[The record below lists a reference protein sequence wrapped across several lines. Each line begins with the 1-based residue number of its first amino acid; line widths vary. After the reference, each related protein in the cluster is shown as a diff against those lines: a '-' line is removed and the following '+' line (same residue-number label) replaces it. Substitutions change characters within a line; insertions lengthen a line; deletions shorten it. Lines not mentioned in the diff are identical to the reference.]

1 MNLDNIKTKLQSD
14 EYSFLKNN
22 ELLGDKLMLL
32 TLGGSYAYGT
42 NVNKIN
48 HTSDLDLRGIRLNPI
63 NEVLSMKCDDKP
75 FENRDLDVVIYPL
88 KQIINLLSK
97 CNPNT
102 IELLGTKE
110 EHIFLLSKEGKLL
123 RDNADLFLSQN
134 AYYAFGGY
142 ATAQLRRLENAL
154 ARGEYPQEKKE
165 EHILKTLNHKI
176 FSFVERYAP
185 LSNNMLNLYTD
196 KSNKAGYNEEIYM
209 DINLKKY
216 PLRDFNGAYSELRQI
231 VSDFDRLNHRNSKK
245 DEEHLFK
252 HAMHLTRLLKM
263 GTEILEGKGI
273 NTYRAND
280 RALLL
285 DIRNGKYTYEEIFE
299 IAAKLEKDFEYAF
312 KNTCLP
318 KKLDIKKIDELTIEI
333 NLSLFN
339 K

>member
-1 MNLDNIKTKLQSD
+1 MSLDNIKSKLQSD

-22 ELLGDKLMLL
+22 EILGDKLILL

-42 NVNKIN
+42 NVQKEN
-48 HTSDLDLRGIRLNPI
+48 HQSDIDLRGIRLNPI
-63 NEVLSMKCDDKP
+63 DEILSMKCDDKP

-110 EHIFLLSKEGKLL
+110 EHVFLLSKEGKLL
-123 RDNADLFLSQN
+123 RDNSHLFLSQN
-134 AYYAFGGY
+134 AYNAFGGY

-154 ARGEYPQEKKE
+154 SRGEYPQDKKE
-165 EHILKTLNHKI
+165 EHILKTLRHKI
-176 FSFVERYAP
+176 ASFVERYAP
-185 LSNNMLNLYTD
+185 LSNNMLKLYTD
-196 KSNKAGYNEEIYM
+196 KSDKAGYSKEIFM
-209 DINLKKY
+209 DINLTKY

-231 VSDFDRLNHRNSKK
+231 VSDFDKINHRNSKK
-245 DEEHLFK
+245 DEEHLLK
-252 HAMHLTRLLKM
+252 HAMHLIRLLKM

-280 RALLL
+280 KEFLL

-299 IAAKLEKDFEYAF
+299 IASKLEKDFEYA
-312 KNTCLP
+312 KENTCLP
-318 KKLDIKKIDELTIEI
+318 QQVDINKIDELTIEI
-333 NLSLFN
+333 NRSLF

>member
-1 MNLDNIKTKLQSD
+1 MSLDNIKLKIQSD

-22 ELLGDKLMLL
+22 ELLGDKLIFL

-42 NVNKIN
+42 NVKKEN
-48 HTSDLDLRGIRLNPI
+48 HQSDIDLRGIRLNPI
-63 NEVLSMKCDDKP
+63 NEILSMKYDDKP

-123 RDNADLFLSQN
+123 RDNSHLFLSQN

-154 ARGEYPQEKKE
+154 SRGEYPQEKKE
-165 EHILKTLNHKI
+165 EHILKILKHKI
-176 FSFVERYAP
+176 ASFTERFAP
-185 LSNNMLNLYTD
+185 LCNNKFKLYTD
-196 KSNKAGYNEEIYM
+196 KSDKAGYNKEIFM
-209 DINLKKY
+209 DINLQKY

-231 VSDFDRLNHRNSKK
+231 VSDFDKLNHRNSKK
-245 DEEHLFK
+245 DEEHLLK
-252 HAMHLTRLLKM
+252 HAMHLIRLLKM

-273 NTYRAND
+273 NTYRAEDNHF
-280 RALLL
+280 LL
-285 DIRNGKYTYEEIFE
+285 DIRNGKYTYDEIFE
-299 IAAKLEKDFEYAF
+299 ISSKLEKDFEYA
-312 KNTCLP
+312 KENTCLP
-318 KKLDIKKIDELTIEI
+318 KQVDINKIDELTIEI
-333 NLSLFN
+333 NKSLF
-339 K
+339 KL